1 MIAMKP
7 CAGCARRRRAPSAA
21 APGARRARST
31 AAPSA
36 RWRRRAAS
44 PVAGAC
50 WRSWPRWHVDRW
62 RQSAWR
68 VLRDGTP
75 PRGET
80 VGLSRLM
87 MRAPRGSCRR
97 SPSRRARSHGR
108 RVGWRD
114 GCPAPTPAATVRVR
128 MGVSHAP
135 MRRLSSSPC
144 CDQPT
149 MRATAGRRS
158 SSPTARATSGATTGE
173 RMGAKLRARMVG
185 PRLSAGPS
193 GQRARRMHA
202 RRRLGAARS

>member
-1 MIAMKP
+1 MFSKTTQD
-7 CAGCARRRRAPSAA
+7 SVDKFESFA
-21 APGARRARST
+21 APCVLLA
-31 AAPSA
+31 
-36 RWRRRAAS
+36 
-44 PVAGAC
+44 
-50 WRSWPRWHVDRW
+50 VD
-62 RQSAWR
+62 
-68 VLRDGTP
+68 
-75 PRGET
+75 
-80 VGLSRLM
+80 
-87 MRAPRGSCRR
+87 
-97 SPSRRARSHGR
+97 
-108 RVGWRD
+108 
-114 GCPAPTPAATVRVR
+114 
-128 MGVSHAP
+128 P